1 MRATPLECQR
11 TSFLQKVV
19 LCVWFSV
26 FRTKVQL
33 KMSTIIRTLL
43 EHILMRTM
51 YSNKFLII
59 VNILTTPDWK
69 DSTKLNAKCIFL
81 QKHFLCHS
89 DGAIRII
96 PCYGDVG
103 HQVLM
108 EVELQLSCC
117 YLSRYWS
124 SQRSNCSCRL
134 MKCRCRQ

>member
-103 HQVLM
+103 H
-108 EVELQLSCC
+108 
-117 YLSRYWS
+117 
-124 SQRSNCSCRL
+124 
-134 MKCRCRQ
+134 